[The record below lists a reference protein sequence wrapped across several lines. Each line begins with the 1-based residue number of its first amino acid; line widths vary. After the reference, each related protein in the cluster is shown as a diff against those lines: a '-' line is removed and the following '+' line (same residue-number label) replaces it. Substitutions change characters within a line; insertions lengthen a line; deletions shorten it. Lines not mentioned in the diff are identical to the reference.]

1 MSLTHPCILEEVQ
14 RQFCGAG
21 RTACIGRA
29 RRPSHKKI
37 ILHQISLGSIRE
49 PDKKDLYQFNSG
61 NDGRVF

>member
-37 ILHQISLGSIRE
+37 ILHQISLGRLLL
-49 PDKKDLYQFNSG
+49 DWQA
-61 NDGRVF
+61 